1 MSPLDY
7 VWAVILGSGLLY
19 ELYTLVSATD
29 GDTLSERLRVWFGTK
44 TRLGRNVFVVA
55 WLLFTAWFLPHIV
68 LGGFI
73 PGVW

>member
-1 MSPLDY
+1 MSP
-7 VWAVILGSGLLY
+7 
-19 ELYTLVSATD
+19 TD

-44 TRLGRNVFVVA
+44 TRVGRNVFVVA
-55 WLLFTAWFLPHIV
+55 WLAFTAWFVPHIV